1 MKHFIRKFTI
11 FATLAASNLA
21 IATASAQGFGGP
33 IPPALPGS
41 PDLRATVTSIL
52 SQVLNFLALLAAV
65 VIVIAGIRLIISQG
79 EEEQKEKAKK
89 TITYAIIGL
98 LVILFAKAIVLFI
111 TSLG

>member
-21 IATASAQGFGGP
+21 IATASAQGFGG
-33 IPPALPGS
+33 PGS